1 MKRILSTIL
10 FISVLFNTFS
20 FSAVASENTLEET
33 TDKHII
39 YVDGTLYDKSG
50 NIIEKE
56 KNPPI
61 ITPRADLNTVRNPIY
76 KYTTGERLVDYLT
89 GAWAKASSYSLNKTT
104 TLSVTG
110 TATGSAKIKK
120 LITATLGISLTKTT
134 SYSVGYTIPADS
146 SRDSKLVHKVDFDV
160 YDCEVWHIG
169 YTQDEI
175 LSETKVGDGGYEKPH
190 DNYIRVIYK

>member
-20 FSAVASENTLEET
+20 FSALASENTLEET

-39 YVDGTLYDKSG
+39 YVDGTLYDKNG

-61 ITPRADLNTVRNPIY
+61 ITPLADLNTVRNPIY

-110 TATGSAKIKK
+110 TATGSAEIKK
-120 LITATLGISLTKTT
+120 LITAALGISLTKST

-146 SRDSKLVHKVDFDV
+146 SRDSKLVHKADFDV